1 MRTLRSILL
10 LSLTALLGTGCAK
23 AGMDASYAP
32 EAPMM
37 EKSRSAGGAEMD
49 YEDYGDGGYG
59 GEEMYAEAEREYA
72 ADMDMA
78 PGAPSPEP
86 MPADGSVTSPD
97 KPTDPGETN
106 AGGDEDPAKHGRQ
119 IIYTASMRVAV
130 YNVAEAMEVA
140 EAMPE
145 DYGGWI
151 HSRSEGYVVMKIP
164 AAKLKDAMKKLAELG
179 VVEARNLQ
187 ASDVTAEYVD
197 LESRIK
203 VLQSTQKQLLAL
215 LEQAKTVEE
224 ALHVR
229 QALDRVNIELETA
242 LGRMRQLKS
251 SIAFSTLTLEL
262 IERGPYQQI
271 PTSNDPFPW
280 VDELGVEA
288 TEFN

>member
-1 MRTLRSILL
+1 MRTLRSLL
-10 LSLTALLGTGCAK
+10 LVSVTTLLGVGCAAK
-23 AGMDASYAP
+23 MADESYSPSMAREESMAGAAMGY
-32 EAPMM
+32 
-37 EKSRSAGGAEMD
+37 GGGG
-49 YEDYGDGGYG
+49 GDGGYDDAD
-59 GEEMYAEAEREYA
+59 MYAEAEREYA
-72 ADMDMA
+72 AEMDMA
-78 PGAPSPEP
+78 PGAPMPEP
-86 MPADGSVTSPD
+86 APADGSVATPD
-97 KPTDPGETN
+97 QPSDPGEVNT
-106 AGGDEDPAKHGRQ
+106 GGDEEPSKHGRQ

-145 DYGGWI
+145 AYGGWM
-151 HSRSEGYVVMKIP
+151 HNRSEGYITMKIP

-203 VLQSTQKQLLAL
+203 VLKSTQKQLLAL

-229 QALDRVNIELETA
+229 QALDKVNIELETA

-262 IERGPYQQI
+262 IERGPYQQL